1 MKKMKKIVNIAWKDL
16 VTTFRDPSALVLMLV
31 TPLALTLAMAFAFGG
46 FSDDGAAGT
55 GLSDIPVA
63 VVNHDDGELGA
74 GLVALLESE
83 ELGDLLAPV
92 VEDNAEAARAAVDAD
107 EAAAAVIIPA
117 HLSAEVIPS
126 DAPPALAG
134 SAIQRSDASSA
145 AVEVY
150 ANPTRPVSVGVVRSV
165 VARFASQANA
175 TVSGVEIA
183 IAQLVQTGRIVP
195 QQAASGAPAL
205 AERTASELADVDLI
219 GIAGQETGGVEDEG
233 TGFNWMAYMA
243 PSMAILFLMFTV
255 TSGGRTILVERDEGT
270 LSRMLSTPSSGAQV
284 LAGKVFGVYLVG
296 LAQMGILIVV
306 SSLLFGVTWG
316 APLAVVVLLLA
327 LVAAATG
334 WGIAIAAFARTAG
347 QANVIGT
354 AVTLVFGIGAGHFF
368 PREALPTW
376 LQTLSFVSPNAWG
389 LEAFMALG
397 SGGAFG
403 EIAVTVV
410 ALLAMAGVAFGAAVV
425 LFRRQLSQ

>member
-1 MKKMKKIVNIAWKDL
+1 MKKMKKIASIAWKDL
-16 VTTFRDPSALVLMLV
+16 ITTFRDPSALVLMLV

-46 FSDDGAAGT
+46 FGDGGTAGT

-63 VVNHDDGELGA
+63 VVNQDDGELGA
-74 GLVALLESE
+74 GLVALLESG

-92 VEDNAEAARAAVDAD
+92 REDDAEAARAAVDAD

-134 SAIQRSDASSA
+134 SAIRRSDASSA

-183 IAQLVQTGRIVP
+183 IGQLVQTGRVAP
-195 QQAASGAPAL
+195 QQAAGIAPNL
-205 AERTASELADVDLI
+205 AERTAKELADVDLI
-219 GIAGQETGGVEDEG
+219 GIAGRETAAVEES
-233 TGFNWMAYMA
+233 GFNWMAYMA

-270 LSRMLSTPSSGAQV
+270 LSRMLTTPSSGAQV
-284 LAGKVFGVYLVG
+284 LGGKVFGVYLVG
-296 LAQMGILIVV
+296 LAQMGILIVA

-397 SGGAFG
+397 SGGGLG
-403 EIAVTVV
+403 EIAVTAA